1 MTSRPDP
8 RLPAHD
14 RASAERYLDSGAWS
28 RELTITRF
36 RATVALHGDR
46 DAVVGF
52 DGTVTYD
59 ELDVRSDQ
67 IAAWLIT
74 AGLRPGGAVV
84 VQAGNSVETVV
95 AFYSLLK
102 AGAVPVAAL
111 PAHRAH
117 EIVPISGLVRAAGHL
132 VDTSVADGA
141 LIDVALV
148 NAAAS
153 PTVEHLLTV
162 GAAAEGF
169 VRLADVGHGTPPA
182 DARSVVDA
190 AQAVLHHEHVA
201 VFQLSGGTTGTP
213 KVIPRLHAE
222 YWNNALINSRALRRA
237 PQSRTAHVMPVLH
250 NAGVVNALF
259 GAHSVGGCVVAFP
272 FVTPDVLIPRLA
284 EARVTDLMIASAM
297 ESWLDHP
304 EWPRLAQS
312 LEFLIYSGSKPTPS
326 LLDRLEKQGIWTGQ
340 TWGMAEGPYA
350 STPRS
355 SPPAVRA
362 TAVGTPVFVPGD
374 QMLVVDPDTHVPLEA
389 GATGLLAFK
398 GPGTLAGYYDAPDH
412 DRVAFTADGFLL
424 TGDLARLVEHDGAAY
439 IVLEGRIKDVISRGG
454 EKFSTEEVEKLLRQH
469 PAVAEAA
476 VVAMPDHRLG
486 ERACAYV
493 ALTETADGLD
503 LQDVRHHFAALGV
516 AKFKWPER
524 LEILPAL
531 PRTPTFKID
540 KLALRR
546 RIAER
551 VDG

>member
-14 RASAERYLDSGAWS
+14 RASADRYLDSGAWS
-28 RELTITRF
+28 REVTIARF
-36 RATVALHGDR
+36 RAAVAVHGER
-46 DAVVGF
+46 EAVVGV
-52 DGTVTYD
+52 DGTMTYD

-74 AGLRPGGAVV
+74 AGIRPGGAVV

-95 AFYSLLK
+95 AFYSLMK

-111 PAHRAH
+111 PAHRLH
-117 EIVPISGLVRAAGHL
+117 EIVPISAIVGAAGHL
-132 VDTSVADGA
+132 VDTSVAAGA
-141 LIDVALV
+141 LVDVARA
-148 NAAAS
+148 NAAAH

-162 GAAAEGF
+162 GTAPEGF
-169 VRLADVGHGTPPA
+169 VRLADVGYGTPPA
-182 DARSVVDA
+182 DARSMVDA
-190 AQAVLHHEHVA
+190 VQAALHHEHVA

-222 YWNNALINSRALRRA
+222 YWNNALINSRALRRT

-259 GAHSVGGCVVAFP
+259 GAHSVGGCLVAFP
-272 FVTPDVLIPRLA
+272 FTDADELVPRLA

-304 EWPRLAQS
+304 DWPRLARS
-312 LEFLIYSGSKPTPS
+312 LEFLIWSGSKPTPS
-326 LLDRLEKQGIWTGQ
+326 VLDRLETQGIWTGQ

-355 SPPAVRA
+355 SPPELRS
-362 TAVGTPVFVPGD
+362 TAVGTPVFVSD
-374 QMLVVDPDTHVPLEA
+374 DRMLVVDPDTRVPLEA
-389 GATGLLAFK
+389 GASGLLAFT
-398 GPGTLAGYYDAPDH
+398 GPSTLAGYYGAPDH
-412 DRVAFTADGFLL
+412 DRVAFTADGLLL

-469 PAVAEAA
+469 PAIAEAA
-476 VVAMPDHRLG
+476 VVAMPDRRLG
-486 ERACAYV
+486 ERSCAYV
-493 ALTETADGLD
+493 ALTGSADGLD
-503 LQDVRHHFAALGV
+503 LQDVQHHFAALGV
-516 AKFKWPER
+516 ARFKWPER

-540 KLALRR
+540 KMTLRR
-546 RIAER
+546 RIAEQ
-551 VDG
+551 VGG